1 MQPLIDT
8 HCHLDAEAFHN
19 DFSEVIERA
28 QSSGI
33 AHILTIG
40 ITLETSQAAVVIANR
55 YPKLVSAVI
64 GIQPNYA
71 AEAKAGDWDQI
82 VELARHPRV
91 VGIGE
96 TGLDKYW
103 DFAPLDIQV
112 DYFERHLALSEAVG
126 KPFVI
131 HCREAENEVLD
142 VLTRYAQGRQLSGLM
157 HSFCGSADVAQKCIE
172 LGLHISFA
180 GMVTFRKNDSLRA
193 TARTIPRDRILV
205 ETDAPYLAPHPN
217 RGKRNEPA
225 WVRFTADCLAAE
237 FNMPPDEFAQV
248 TVENARRLFRL
259 PG

>member
-19 DFSEVIERA
+19 DFSEMLERA
-28 QSSGI
+28 QSKRNRSYPD
-33 AHILTIG
+33 HR

-91 VGIGE
+91 VGIVE

-103 DFAPLDIQV
+103 DFAPLDIQI
-112 DYFERHLALSEAVG
+112 DYFERHLALSESVR
-126 KPFVI
+126 KPFII
-131 HCREAENEVLD
+131 HCREAETEVLD
-142 VLTRYAQGRQLSGLM
+142 VLTRYAQSRQLSGLM
-157 HSFCGSADVAQKCIE
+157 HSFCGSTEVAQKCIE
-172 LGLHISFA
+172 LGLYISFA
-180 GMVTFRKNDSLRA
+180 GMVTFRKNDVLRA

-217 RGKRNEPA
+217 RANATNPPGSDSLLTA
-225 WVRFTADCLAAE
+225 W
-237 FNMPPDEFAQV
+237 PP
-248 TVENARRLFRL
+248 NSI
-259 PG
+259 